1 MKKALFAISAIMYK
15 FTPRE
20 VIPLDTIVPEAPPNI
35 IIPSDVPIYPAGGFY
50 PSADSIVSARSVPL
64 VLVATHVPELR
75 GYSDM
80 GSTWSVYS
88 SNLPVVSGYGAS
100 RSGVNY
106 KSFVPV

>member
-1 MKKALFAISAIMYK
+1 MYK

-20 VIPLDTIVPEAPPNI
+20 EIPLDTTVPEAPPSI
-35 IIPSDVPIYPAGGFY
+35 IIPSDVPIYPAGRFY
-50 PSADSIVSARSVPL
+50 PSADSIVSARSVPPIL
-64 VLVATHVPELR
+64 AATHVPELR